1 MAENDKRGWADA
13 TKTSKPRLADERQCS
28 LAEVTRERDDLKAK
42 LAEAERQWKEL
53 ATAIIRPDDDERIE
67 WSDWPQA
74 EVLDAAKEQEEAF
87 RTLSTYP
94 QIERERDD
102 LTAAHSRLWN
112 ALDSAVAK
120 LAEMQRGPDVIDAD
134 RIKASDALNAVTQE
148 RDDLTA
154 AHRRLWN
161 ALDRIASLNRTELP
175 DHIDPFARAVCMAQD
190 AIGPQDDV
198 EDDKE

>member
-1 MAENDKRGWADA
+1 MKVTVFDGPQDPEVIVRMMNVTVIVQRWADA

-42 LAEAERQWKEL
+42 LAEAELEIVNHDH
-53 ATAIIRPDDDERIE
+53 AE
-67 WSDWPQA
+67 W
-74 EVLDAAKEQEEAF
+74 AK
-87 RTLSTYP
+87 R
-94 QIERERDD
+94 
-102 LTAAHSRLWN
+102 
-112 ALDSAVAK
+112 
-120 LAEMQRGPDVIDAD
+120 D

-175 DHIDPFARAVCMAQD
+175 DHIDPFALCVCVAQD

>member
-1 MAENDKRGWADA
+1 MKVTVFDGSQDPEVIVRMMNVTVIVQRWADA
-13 TKTSKPRLADERQCS
+13 TTTSKPTLADERQCS

-112 ALDSAVAK
+112 ALD
-120 LAEMQRGPDVIDAD
+120 
-134 RIKASDALNAVTQE
+134 
-148 RDDLTA
+148 
-154 AHRRLWN
+154 
-161 ALDRIASLNRTELP
+161 RIASLNRTELP
-175 DHIDPFARAVCMAQD
+175 DHIDPFALSVCMAQD
-190 AIGPQDDV
+190 AIGPQADV